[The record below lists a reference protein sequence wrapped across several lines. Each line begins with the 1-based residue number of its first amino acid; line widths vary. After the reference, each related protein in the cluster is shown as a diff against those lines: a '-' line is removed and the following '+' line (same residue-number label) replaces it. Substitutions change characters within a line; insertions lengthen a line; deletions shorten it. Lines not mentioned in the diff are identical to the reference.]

1 MLPLTARP
9 PDLHRKGAAAGQ
21 GALSI
26 VFWSFRLIAVGQNE
40 GHHFI
45 DAVLALGID
54 TGVVD
59 VGVAEPLVEHHFRL
73 HSGPVQLH
81 AVAQGLL
88 PSAKQKWALLQSVR
102 FPAFRPCRAFS
113 YILRWKTSKK
123 IEKNVDFYQ

>member
-1 MLPLTARP
+1 MCERAEPSGILPLTARP
-9 PDLHRKGAAAGQ
+9 PDLHRKGAGQ
-21 GALSI
+21 GALSS

-73 HSGPVQLH
+73 HSGRCSFTP
-81 AVAQGLL
+81 
-88 PSAKQKWALLQSVR
+88 
-102 FPAFRPCRAFS
+102 
-113 YILRWKTSKK
+113 
-123 IEKNVDFYQ
+123 

>member
-1 MLPLTARP
+1 M
-9 PDLHRKGAAAGQ
+9 GQ
-21 GALSI
+21 D
-26 VFWSFRLIAVGQNE
+26 E
-40 GHHFI
+40 GYHFV
-45 DAVLALGID
+45 DAVLTLGID

-59 VGVAEPLVEHHFRL
+59 VRVAKALVEHHFRL

-88 PSAKQKWALLQSVR
+88 PSANQKWALLQSVR

-113 YILRWKTSKK
+113 YILRWKMSKK